1 MRTQV
6 KIFGYTADQLR
17 QITSDIIGSR
27 AVTVEIDE
35 NNLDSSLTIAGAGCD
50 EREYNFV
57 TSDILREV
65 KDNLY
70 GEGDATLGK
79 MAVEY
84 LSVRNKKLAVAESV
98 TGGLIADKIVSVS
111 GASSVFIEGLV
122 TYSNESKIK
131 RLNVMRFTL
140 ESHGAVSY
148 ECAHEMASGLMKN
161 PQSDIALATTG
172 IAGPSGGRVGK
183 PVGLTYIC
191 VMDRY
196 GDKVYNHIF
205 TGERNSI
212 REQAANTAL
221 FYLINKLKN
230 A

>member
-148 ECAHEMASGLMKN
+148 ECARNGGRAYEN
-161 PQSDIALATTG
+161 PQSDTASTT
-172 IAGPSGGRVGK
+172 ARWSVRRKSRK
-183 PVGLTYIC
+183 PVGL
-191 VMDRY
+191 
-196 GDKVYNHIF
+196 HIYALW
-205 TGERNSI
+205 TDTATKCITIYS
-212 REQAANTAL
+212 QAKETVLENRQRIPL
-221 FYLINKLKN
+221 CFI
-230 A
+230 